1 MERLV
6 IKPETALVRPFAVA
20 AILRGIT
27 FDPVRY
33 QSFIDLQDKLH
44 QNLCRQRSLVAIGTH
59 DLSTLQV
66 WLAWLCPSLLGGLEG
81 SVFSEAREE
90 DTEPYLKRVCTPQ
103 SPWRGVHACTHRRI
117 CVVQGPFTYEALP
130 PSDISFVPLKQSR
143 AFNAAELMEV

>member
-27 FDPVRY
+27 FDQVRY

-66 WLAWLCPSLLGGLEG
+66 LLPCLCSDAVVLVLSDGLCVLRSLVGSHAAVHCDLGANVQRLLTQ
-81 SVFSEAREE
+81 AA
-90 DTEPYLKRVCTPQ
+90 
-103 SPWRGVHACTHRRI
+103 AC
-117 CVVQGPFTYEALP
+117 VSQ
-130 PSDISFVPLKQSR
+130 
-143 AFNAAELMEV
+143 